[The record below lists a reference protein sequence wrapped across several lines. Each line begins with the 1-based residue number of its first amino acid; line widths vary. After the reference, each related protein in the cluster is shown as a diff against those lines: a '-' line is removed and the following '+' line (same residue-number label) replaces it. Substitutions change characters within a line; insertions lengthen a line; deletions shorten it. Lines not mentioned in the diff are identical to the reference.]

1 MVNGRIA
8 ALDTDSETCKVKG
21 SRMEKVT
28 LIDSPANRHSRTEQ
42 KVGNI
47 SRYSNR
53 QAVNWSHKL
62 ADAKQPISLPWH
74 YIDSQSFNEFSPSLL
89 RRCPALRGFFPES
102 R

>member
-8 ALDTDSETCKVKG
+8 ALDTDSETGKVKV

-42 KVGNI
+42 KAGSI

-53 QAVNWSHKL
+53 QAVNRSHKL

-89 RRCPALRGFFPES
+89 RCCPALRRFFPES

>member
-8 ALDTDSETCKVKG
+8 ALDTDSETCKVKV

-42 KVGNI
+42 KVGSI

-62 ADAKQPISLPWH
+62 AEAANLFALALH
-74 YIDSQSFNEFSPSLL
+74 RQSVIQ
-89 RRCPALRGFFPES
+89 
-102 R
+102 